1 MARKGLQLRGIIA
14 DNEVMSI
21 VVPTISTS
29 LFEQLTHD
37 LAEIYDS
44 HHVCMVAAQTLAR
57 TTQHTAIVIL
67 RSPYKEHYDVWCASS
82 DGVMEQL
89 IWRDEMSVLNRP
101 LTGSAVVQLNS
112 ADLVLSP
119 IATRGS
125 TLTLA
130 PFNKTRYGSTP
141 AGAIGLL
148 DLQITIP
155 LQSAAHFV
163 TIYLERA
170 VLRYR
175 STQQEIV
182 FDVVNEITLSLT
194 STLSLEEIFD
204 EVSNPVRQILNV
216 ESVSIGLY
224 DNEKNELVFIK
235 DLMESFFQDY
245 PEVRLKAGQGIAGWV
260 LANKEPLMINNVY
273 ADQRFYSEIDAASGF
288 VTNSILAVPLMVE
301 GTVVGVVEAINKQV
315 GRFDNSDLDLMR
327 AIASPLAIALEN
339 AGLHNE
345 VLAEKRRI
353 ETIFDNMSEGLLTTD
368 ALGNITTVNDSM
380 TALLQKERSDLI
392 GRPLQKLLQARRGN
406 ITTFIEQV
414 LTAVDDTDGLACDVY
429 TDYSSDAV
437 PVLISAANIKDPSG
451 RISEAI
457 FVFSDLREIREVER
471 MRDDFFHNIVHE
483 LRTPLATILLY
494 ARLLRKGVKNPEKAE
509 RFFDTIVDES
519 DRLQAMV
526 RQMLSL
532 AKMEANETQRSTNRV
547 ETQSLFQE
555 IVPPL
560 HDAATAK
567 GLGFITQIAA
577 PLPSVYGDRD
587 MLYSIFK
594 NLIDNAIKFTPTGSV
609 SVSAKRDGDM
619 LQVEVADEGIGIS
632 ADGQKN
638 LFRRFY
644 RTKTAVEHG
653 IAGTGLGLY
662 MVKEGVEKHQGTL
675 TVSST
680 LGQGT
685 QFTVRLPVID
695 L

>member
-1 MARKGLQLRGIIA
+1 
-14 DNEVMSI
+14 
-21 VVPTISTS
+21 
-29 LFEQLTHD
+29 
-37 LAEIYDS
+37 
-44 HHVCMVAAQTLAR
+44 MVAAQTLAR
-57 TTQHTAIVIL
+57 TTHHTAIVVL
-67 RSPYKEHYDVWCASS
+67 RSPYKEPYDLWCAEP
-82 DGVMEQL
+82 DGTMEQL
-89 IWRDEMSVLNRP
+89 IWQDDSEVLAGP
-101 LTGSAVVQLNS
+101 LAGNEIVRLDS
-112 ADLVLSP
+112 ADLSSSP
-119 IATRGS
+119 IPKTAAS
-125 TLTLA
+125 VTLA

-141 AGAIGLL
+141 AGAVGLI
-148 DLQITIP
+148 DQRATVP
-155 LQSAAHFV
+155 LTAIAHFL

-194 STLSLEEIFD
+194 SSLSLEEIFD

-224 DNEKNELVFIK
+224 DDTQNELVFIK

-245 PEVRLKAGQGIAGWV
+245 PAVRLKAGQGIAGWV
-260 LANKEPLMINNVY
+260 LANKEPLMINDVY
-273 ADQRFYSEIDAASGF
+273 ADKRFFSDIDAASGF
-288 VTNSILAVPLMVE
+288 VTHSILAVPLLVE
-301 GTVVGVVEAINKQV
+301 GEVIGVVEAINKQV

-327 AIASPLAIALEN
+327 AISSPLAIALEN
-339 AGLHNE
+339 AGLHSE

-368 ALGNITTVNDSM
+368 ALGCITTINDSM
-380 TALLQKERSDLI
+380 SALLQKERAALI
-392 GRPLQKLLQARRGN
+392 GQPLQKILQARRVD
-406 ITTFIEQV
+406 IAVFIERV
-414 LTAVDDTDGLACDVY
+414 LTTVGETDGLACDVY
-429 TDYSSDAV
+429 TDYPSDAV
-437 PVLISAANIKDPSG
+437 PVLISAANIKDASG

-494 ARLLRKGVKNPEKAE
+494 ARLLRKGVKDPSKAE

-532 AKMEANETQRSTNRV
+532 AKMEANETQRSTNRM
-547 ETQSLFQE
+547 ETEPLFKE
-555 IVPPL
+555 IIAPL
-560 HDAATAK
+560 QDAATIK
-567 GLGFITQIAA
+567 GLNFVTQIAT
-577 PLPSVYGDRD
+577 PLPDVFGDRD

-594 NLIDNAIKFTPTGSV
+594 NLIDNAIKFTPSGTV
-609 SVSAKRDGDM
+609 RVAAMRDDNM
-619 LQVEVADEGIGIS
+619 LHIEVQDEGIGIS

-675 TVSST
+675 TVTSELNKGT
-680 LGQGT
+680 L
-685 QFTVRLPVID
+685 FTVRLPIVD
-695 L
+695 G

>member
-1 MARKGLQLRGIIA
+1 MGGLIA

-21 VVPTISTS
+21 VVPTISTT

-44 HHVCMVAAQTLAR
+44 HHVCMVAAETLAR
-57 TTQHTAIVIL
+57 ATNHTAVIVL
-67 RSPYKEHYDVWCASS
+67 RSPYKEHYDLWCAEP
-82 DGVMEQL
+82 DGLMEQL
-89 IWRDEMSVLNRP
+89 IWRDEDGVLDEP
-101 LTGSAVVQLNS
+101 LAGNEEVLLDS
-112 ADLVLSP
+112 ADLTHSP
-119 IATRGS
+119 LHAKGS
-125 TLTLA
+125 SLTLA
-130 PFNKTRYGSTP
+130 PFNRTRYGSTP
-141 AGAIGLL
+141 AGSVGLI
-148 DLQITIP
+148 DLQVHVP
-155 LQSAAHFV
+155 LTAIAHFI

-194 STLSLEEIFD
+194 SSLSLEEIFD

-224 DNEKNELVFIK
+224 DDEKNELVFIK

-245 PEVRLKAGQGIAGWV
+245 PEVRLKVGQGIAGWV
-260 LANKEPLMINNVY
+260 LENKEPVMINDVY
-273 ADQRFYSEIDAASGF
+273 ADKRFFSDIDAASGF
-288 VTNSILAVPLMVE
+288 VTHSILAVPLLVE

-315 GRFDNSDLDLMR
+315 GRFDTSDLDLMR

-339 AGLHNE
+339 AGLHSE

-380 TALLQKERSDLI
+380 SALLQQARAELI
-392 GRPLQKLLQARRGN
+392 GQPLQNILQARRADISG
-406 ITTFIEQV
+406 FIERV
-414 LTAVDDTDGLACDVY
+414 LTTAGETDGLACDVY
-429 TDYSSDAV
+429 TNYSSDAV
-437 PVLISAANIKDPSG
+437 PVLISAANIKDPTG

-494 ARLLRKGVKNPEKAE
+494 ARLLRKGVKNPEKAQ

-532 AKMEANETQRSTNRV
+532 AKMETNETQRSVARI
-547 ETQSLFQE
+547 EMKPLFNE
-555 IVPPL
+555 IIAPL
-560 HDAATAK
+560 CDAALAK
-567 GLGFITQIAA
+567 GLQFTDEIA
-577 PLPSVYGDRD
+577 PTLPTVSGDRD

-594 NLIDNAIKFTPTGSV
+594 NLIDNAIKFTPNGLV
-609 SVSAKRDGDM
+609 RVLAKQDGEM
-619 LQVEVADEGIGIS
+619 LHVEVQDEGIGIS

-662 MVKEGVEKHQGTL
+662 MVKEGVEKHHGTL
-675 TVSST
+675 TVNSELGVGT
-680 LGQGT
+680 L
-685 QFTVRLPVID
+685 FTVRLPIFHA
-695 L
+695 